1 MIKETGVGKQD
12 KSNVDKLVDEGINLN
27 VPRKGTKSSLLV
39 MVILIYMG
47 NRNSLPFWVKA

>member
-47 NRNSLPFWVKA
+47 NRNSLPF